1 MGRRP
6 KAYVPRHRYTPGEL
20 RAAEIADL
28 ETDIR
33 CAERDGLPEYAAE
46 CRALLTKLRADQ
58 LTGK

>member
-1 MGRRP
+1 MGRRFRT
-6 KAYVPRHRYTPGEL
+6 YVPRRHYTPEEL

-33 CAERDGLPEYAAE
+33 CAERDGMPEYAAE
-46 CRALLTKLRADQ
+46 CLALLAKLRADQ